1 MDIAFHLFSLVTT
14 ETFAIQNFRFG
25 AFITQAAPLAGI
37 GLGLPLS
44 NLLMIYSVVFPI
56 LSLAIFIFIVRILRQ
71 PKMGILL
78 VLSQIA
84 MVNDTF
90 YWVQSELQQGI
101 QFLILYFSILCYQHN
116 NPASENNNWWRTI
129 HPAFLFMLA
138 FFHPLL
144 IFPFSFL
151 WVYFFTTRT
160 ISKPALLTSGG
171 AFLSMVIIKSQF
183 FKTAYDS
190 KSMDGLAQW
199 KDSITNILNN
209 TTTHSFY
216 HDLVTDYYLLL
227 LGIIW
232 LVVQGIRQKSLL
244 TPLLVISAF
253 IGYSILVQISYPDNP
268 VKFYSENLYL
278 PLAIFVMTPLIFEH
292 WKWAVYSWFKPV
304 MLLIIILRLFQIQQA
319 HLPYTN
325 RLEWMRQ
332 FDREMTTTEQAKV
345 IVSDQE
351 IPMDTLLMTW
361 STPYEFWLLSTL
373 ERGETHSIMI
383 TDQPGDVTW
392 AAGSTDQFIT
402 RWGVFPYD
410 QLPAQYFQFND
421 RSPYRVIGYS
431 PE

>member
-25 AFITQAAPLAGI
+25 AFITQAAPLVGI
-37 GLGLPLS
+37 DLGLSLS
-44 NLLMIYSVVFPI
+44 NLLIIYSVIFPL
-56 LSLAIFIFIVRILRQ
+56 LSLALFIFIVRVLRQ

-78 VLSQIA
+78 LMSQIA

-101 QFLILYFSILCYQHN
+101 QFLILYFSILCYQHDH
-116 NPASENNNWWRTI
+116 PTSENNTWWRAI
-129 HPAFLFMLA
+129 QPAFLFMLA

-144 IFPFSFL
+144 VFPFFFL
-151 WVYFFTTRT
+151 WVYFLTTRT
-160 ISKPALLTSGG
+160 LSKPTLHASGG
-171 AFLSMVIIKSQF
+171 AFMSMVIIKSQF

-190 KSMDGLAQW
+190 KSIDGLAQW
-199 KDSITNILNN
+199 KESIINLSSN

-227 LGIIW
+227 LGITW
-232 LVVQGIRQKSLL
+232 LVVQGIRQKSML
-244 TPLLVISAF
+244 TPVLVIGSF

-268 VKFYSENLYL
+268 IKFYSENLYL

-292 WKWAVYSWFKPV
+292 WKWAFHSRFKPV
-304 MLLIIILRLFQIQQA
+304 MLLIVIVRLFQIQQA
-319 HLPYTN
+319 HIPYSD
-325 RLEWMRQ
+325 RLDWMRSFLSDHPGQ
-332 FDREMTTTEQAKV
+332 KL
-345 IVSDQE
+345 IVDDHSL
-351 IPMDTLLMTW
+351 PMETLLMTW
-361 STPYEFWLLSTL
+361 STPYEFWLLSTV
-373 ERGETHSIMI
+373 EQGETHSIII

-410 QLPAQYFQFND
+410 QLPVKYFQFHD
-421 RSPYRVIGYS
+421 QSPYRVIGYS
-431 PE
+431 PEK